1 MPAGKYDTRLIL
13 QAPGTT
19 QDAIGQPVSG
29 WAEVARLWADVRYSN
44 GMQAIK
50 ADADTSKA
58 KASIRIRTRSGLTKA
73 HRLVEVVTGT
83 VYTISALLPDRRA
96 GHIDLVCEVVK

>member
-19 QDAIGQPVSG
+19 QDAIGQPISG
-29 WAEVARLWADVRYSN
+29 WTEVARLWGDVRFGS
-44 GMQAIK
+44 GLQAIK
-50 ADADTSKA
+50 ADADTAKA
-58 KASIRIRTRSGLTKA
+58 KASIRIRTRSGLTEA
-73 HRLVEVVTGT
+73 NRLVDVVTGT
-83 VYTISALLPDRRA
+83 VYAISALLPDRRA